1 MKKKVYI
8 HIGAHKSAS
17 TLIQQNM
24 RENRA
29 LFREKYDVD
38 YLLVENLVDTPFIRH
53 FRAIANTE
61 KAMSEHRFFE
71 SVEKTTEY
79 IDEAISLS
87 PCGKILISWE
97 GILGHSALDRY
108 QGIYTH
114 VKTVS
119 ESLKAIFKNQDCR
132 VVLIVRKQ
140 DSFIESCYLQQIK
153 EGRTLSFQE
162 FIESIDIHKISW
174 CNIADTLESDF
185 GENFGVVPFESITIL
200 GAKLFLGSFF
210 NFLMGEEIDMEEVAL
225 IENANSGLSARG
237 VDISRE
243 ILPYISEKNL
253 RAMKK
258 LIFAEFNSSKLGKA
272 SFFDGFTRALIKKA
286 NAEGNRELYIR
297 YFSEFIS
304 SAGMESDTLKAYW
317 L

>member
-24 RENRA
+24 RENKV
-29 LFREKYDVD
+29 LFREKYNVD
-38 YLLVENLVDTPFIRH
+38 CLLVEDIVDTPFVTH

-61 KAMSEHRFFE
+61 KEMSERKFFE
-71 SVEKTTEY
+71 GIERTRRCMDEI
-79 IDEAISLS
+79 IDLS
-87 PCGKILISWE
+87 PCENILVSWE
-97 GILGHSALDRY
+97 GVLGHSALDRY

-114 VKTVS
+114 VEAVS
-119 ESLKAIFKNQDCR
+119 ESLKAIFKNQNCR
-132 VVLIVRKQ
+132 VILVVRKQ

-162 FIESIDIHKISW
+162 FVESIDIHKISW
-174 CNIADTLESDF
+174 CEIADAFYSDF
-185 GENFGVVPFESITIL
+185 GEDFGVVPFESINIL
-200 GAKLFLGSFF
+200 GAKLFLKSLF
-210 NFLMGEEIDMEEVAL
+210 NSLLGKEIDMEELAL
-225 IENANSGLSARG
+225 IESANSGLSARG

-243 ILPYISEKNL
+243 ILPHISEKNL

-258 LIFAEFNSSKLGKA
+258 LIFAEFNSSRLGKA
-272 SFFDGFTRALIKKA
+272 SFFDSFTRALIKKA
-286 NAEGNRELYIR
+286 NADGNRELCSR
-297 YFSEFIS
+297 YFSKFIS
-304 SAGMESDTLKAYW
+304 SSGVDPDALKGYW